1 MAVSKQDKANLAKKL
16 VDAGGDPKEA
26 AKFAGAKADP
36 NELSPKEIEAFRAGE
51 AKGRKK
57 AEPSGTETP
66 SQQAAS
72 PPEPEPKKL
81 PKVVSGAGSSMS
93 TTKSQRI
100 IFGVVL
106 FATGMTIFGDV
117 LEGRNSVTD
126 AIPRRVA
133 AGTIAGI
140 MLMLLAIP
148 MPKVASSLAG
158 VIGIASLFVNPNGQK
173 VLEAISK
180 IGRTPK
186 GSGSSAGENE
196 VTRGNGTDNQSGA
209 GSGGGARVK

>member
-1 MAVSKQDKANLAKKL
+1 MAVSQKEKANLAKKI
-16 VDAGGDPKEA
+16 VEAGGDPEQA
-26 AKFAGAKADP
+26 AKFAGAKP
-36 NELSPKEIEAFRAGE
+36 EGTPKP
-51 AKGRKK
+51 
-57 AEPSGTETP
+57 EPSGTETP
-66 SQQAAS
+66 AQQAAS

-81 PKVVSGAGSSMS
+81 PKVASGSSMS

-106 FATGMTIFGDV
+106 FATGMTIIGDV

-180 IGRTPK
+180 IGGSK
-186 GSGSSAGENE
+186 GSG
-196 VTRGNGTDNQSGA
+196 T
-209 GSGGGARVK
+209 GSGDERIRGGGRRNPAPPEIVPGQPS